1 MKAASD
7 VCLQALDA
15 AFLMRRESYM
25 QNTELLLK
33 KLTLEEKCAL
43 LSGAETFKTR
53 GMPEH
58 GIPQIWLSDG
68 PHGLRKQAGES
79 DHLGLNPSVPATCFP
94 TASAVANSWDAALGE
109 EIGAA
114 LGEEAAAQEVSV
126 VLGPGLNMKRNPLCG
141 RSFEYFSEDPY
152 LAGKLAAR
160 YIRGIQSKGV
170 AACPKHFAVNS
181 QETRRMASD
190 SIVDERTLREIY
202 LTGFEIAVKEG
213 HPRSI
218 MSSYNLVNGTYANEN
233 KHLLMEI
240 LRGEWGFDGAVITDW
255 GGSNDHALGVK
266 NGSTLEMPAPG
277 GDSVRELLAAV
288 ESGKISE
295 SDIDARLSEL
305 LPLVFDTKAALD
317 AAPREFDAAAHHALA
332 RRAAEESLVLLKNE
346 GSLLPLA
353 AGAKVAVIG
362 DFAKNPRYQGA
373 GSSMVNSTQVDVL
386 LDKLINS
393 ELNVIGYQQGFD
405 RHGKPDAALQK
416 SACELATQADT
427 VVLCMGLDEI
437 AESEGLDRSNLR
449 LAQNQVDLLQAV
461 AAVNPKIVVVLYS
474 GSVVETPWL
483 DNCQALLYAALGG
496 QAGAGAVADA
506 LTGKANP
513 CGKLAETWPLAYA
526 DVPSA
531 ADFAT
536 RRKTVEYR
544 EGLYIGYR
552 YFTTAEKAVRFP
564 FGYGMSY
571 TTFAYSDMAADEQGV
586 SLIVTN
592 TGSVAGTEIVQLYV
606 AKKNSELFRPAKE
619 LKGFARV
626 TLAPGE
632 KQRITIMLDDKAFRF
647 WNVKA
652 NRWEIEGGEYELLV
666 GASVEDIRLCE
677 KISVHGT
684 AAVHPYEDRDL
695 DCYYKGDVLHVS
707 DADFEKLLGHPIPN
721 GKTKIDRNLTLG
733 ELNHARSPLGW
744 LVWLV
749 LTILLDVSYKRGK
762 PDLNILFQYN
772 MPLRALAKMTNGA
785 ISMGMV
791 DGIVMELQGFWIL
804 GLVRVIYEAIK
815 NVVLN
820 AQMEKRLRGA

>member
-1 MKAASD
+1 
-7 VCLQALDA
+7 
-15 AFLMRRESYM
+15 MRRESYM

-152 LAGKLAAR
+152 LAGKLAAG

-353 AGAKVAVIG
+353 AGSKVAVIG

-386 LDKLINS
+386 LDKLIDS

-427 VVLCMGLDEI
+427 VILCMGLDEI

-506 LTGKANP
+506 LTGKVNP

-586 SLIVTN
+586 SLTVTN

-684 AAVHPYEDRDL
+684 ATVHPYEDRDL
-695 DCYYKGDVLHVS
+695 DCYYKGNVLHVS

-721 GKTKIDRNLTLG
+721 GKTQIDRNLTLG

>member
-1 MKAASD
+1 
-7 VCLQALDA
+7 
-15 AFLMRRESYM
+15 M

-58 GIPQIWLSDG
+58 GISQIWLSDG

-152 LAGKLAAR
+152 LAGKLAAG

-332 RRAAEESLVLLKNE
+332 RRAAAESLVLLKNE

-353 AGAKVAVIG
+353 AGSKVAVIG

-427 VVLCMGLDEI
+427 VILCMGLDEI

-449 LAQNQVDLLQAV
+449 LAQNQLDLLQAV

-506 LTGKANP
+506 LTGKVNP
-513 CGKLAETWPLAYA
+513 CGKLAETWPLTYA

-586 SLIVTN
+586 SLTVTN

-606 AKKNSELFRPAKE
+606 AKKNSEIFRPAKE

-632 KQRITIMLDDKAFRF
+632 KQRITITLDDKAFRF

-677 KISVHGT
+677 KISVQGT
-684 AAVHPYEDRDL
+684 ATVHPYEDVDL
-695 DCYYKGDVLHVS
+695 DCYYKGNVLHVS

>member
-1 MKAASD
+1 
-7 VCLQALDA
+7 
-15 AFLMRRESYM
+15 M

-33 KLTLEEKCAL
+33 ELTLEEKCAL

-152 LAGKLAAR
+152 LAGKLAAG

-353 AGAKVAVIG
+353 AGTKVAVIG

-386 LDKLINS
+386 LDKLIDS

-427 VVLCMGLDEI
+427 VILCMGLDEI

-506 LTGKANP
+506 LTGKVNP

-586 SLIVTN
+586 SLTVTN

-684 AAVHPYEDRDL
+684 ATVHPYEDVDL
-695 DCYYKGDVLHVS
+695 DCYYKGNVLSVS
-707 DADFEKLLGHPIPN
+707 DADFEKLLGHPIPD

>member
-1 MKAASD
+1 MKHTD
-7 VCLQALDA
+7 II
-15 AFLMRRESYM
+15 
-25 QNTELLLK
+25 T
-33 KLTLEEKCAL
+33 KLNLEQKCAL
-43 LSGAETFKTR
+43 LSGDTVFTTR
-53 GMPEH
+53 GYKNAGVPS
-58 GIPQIWLSDG
+58 ITLSDG
-68 PHGLRKQAGES
+68 PNGVRKQAGAA

-94 TASAVANSWDAALGE
+94 TAATVACSWDPALGE
-109 EIGAA
+109 EIGRAM
-114 LGEEAAAQEVSV
+114 GEEAAAQEVAV
-126 VLGPGLNMKRNPLCG
+126 LLGPGLNTKRSPLCG

-152 LAGKLAAR
+152 LAGKLAAG

-288 ESGKISE
+288 ERGKISE

-346 GSLLPLA
+346 GALLPLA
-353 AGAKVAVIG
+353 AGSKVAVIG

-386 LDKLINS
+386 LDKLIDS

-427 VVLCMGLDEI
+427 VILCMGLDEI

-506 LTGKANP
+506 LTGKVNP

-552 YFTTAEKAVRFP
+552 YFTTAKKAVRFP

-586 SLIVTN
+586 SLTVTN

-606 AKKNSELFRPAKE
+606 AKKNSELFRPVRE

-632 KQRITIMLDDKAFRF
+632 KQRITITLDDKAFRF

-684 AAVHPYEDRDL
+684 ATVHPYEDVDL
-695 DCYYKGDVLHVS
+695 DCYYKGDVLSVS
-707 DADFEKLLGHPIPN
+707 DADFEKLLGHPIPD

>member
-15 AFLMRRESYM
+15 AFLMRREKYM

-53 GMPEH
+53 GMPQH

-152 LAGKLAAR
+152 LAGKLAAG

-288 ESGKISE
+288 GSGKISE

-353 AGAKVAVIG
+353 AGNKVAVIG

-386 LDKLINS
+386 LDKLIDS

-416 SACELATQADT
+416 SACELAAQANT
-427 VVLCMGLDEI
+427 VILCMGLDEI

-506 LTGKANP
+506 LTGKVNP

-586 SLIVTN
+586 SLTVTN

-606 AKKNSELFRPAKE
+606 AKKSSELFRPAKE

-677 KISVHGT
+677 RISVHGT
-684 AAVHPYEDRDL
+684 ATVHPYEDVDL
-695 DCYYKGDVLHVS
+695 DCYYKGNVLSVS
-707 DADFEKLLGHPIPN
+707 DADFEKLLGHPIPD

-762 PDLNILFQYN
+762 PDLNVLFQYN

>member
-1 MKAASD
+1 
-7 VCLQALDA
+7 
-15 AFLMRRESYM
+15 M

-152 LAGKLAAR
+152 LAGKLAAG

-288 ESGKISE
+288 ESGKITE

-305 LPLVFDTKAALD
+305 LPLMFDTKAALD

-332 RRAAEESLVLLKNE
+332 RRAAAESLVLLKNE

-353 AGAKVAVIG
+353 AGSKVAVIG

-386 LDKLINS
+386 LDKLIDS

-427 VVLCMGLDEI
+427 VILCMGLDEI

-506 LTGKANP
+506 LTGKVNP
-513 CGKLAETWPLAYA
+513 CGKLAETWPLTYA
-526 DVPSA
+526 DIPSA

-586 SLIVTN
+586 SLTVTN
-592 TGSVAGTEIVQLYV
+592 TGSVAGTEIVQLYI

-632 KQRITIMLDDKAFRF
+632 KQRITITLDDKAFRF

-684 AAVHPYEDRDL
+684 ATVHPYEDVDL

>member
-1 MKAASD
+1 
-7 VCLQALDA
+7 
-15 AFLMRRESYM
+15 M

-152 LAGKLAAR
+152 LAGKLAAG

-332 RRAAEESLVLLKNE
+332 RRAAAESLVLLKNE

-353 AGAKVAVIG
+353 AGSKVAVIG

-386 LDKLINS
+386 LDKLIDS

-427 VVLCMGLDEI
+427 VILCMGLDEI

-496 QAGAGAVADA
+496 QAGAGAVADT
-506 LTGKANP
+506 LTGKVNP

-586 SLIVTN
+586 SLTVTN

-606 AKKNSELFRPAKE
+606 AKKNSDLFRPAKE

-632 KQRITIMLDDKAFRF
+632 KQRISIMLDDKAFRF

-652 NRWEIEGGEYELLV
+652 NHWEIEGGEYELLV

-684 AAVHPYEDRDL
+684 ATVHPYEDRNL

-721 GKTKIDRNLTLG
+721 GKTQIDRNLTLG

-791 DGIVMELQGFWIL
+791 DGIVMELQGFWVL

>member
-1 MKAASD
+1 
-7 VCLQALDA
+7 
-15 AFLMRRESYM
+15 M

-152 LAGKLAAR
+152 LAGKLAAG

-288 ESGKISE
+288 ESGKITE

-332 RRAAEESLVLLKNE
+332 RRAAAESLVLLKNE

-353 AGAKVAVIG
+353 AGSKVAVIG

-386 LDKLINS
+386 LDKLIDS

-427 VVLCMGLDEI
+427 VILCMGLDEI

-506 LTGKANP
+506 LTGKVNP

-586 SLIVTN
+586 SLTVTN
-592 TGSVAGTEIVQLYV
+592 TGSVAGTEIVQLYI

-684 AAVHPYEDRDL
+684 ATVHPYEDRDL

-749 LTILLDVSYKRGK
+749 LTILLDASYKRGK

-820 AQMEKRLRGA
+820 VQMEKRLRGA